1 MAIAKEKFNLDE
13 LSVDIITDMIKT
25 QKFSNSD
32 NIDFLVSLISA
43 RDTGCTTKDGARE
56 IKKSLNP
63 VNYPKT
69 KNPVMLHLYDKYEYL
84 FKYMTLCL
92 LHKRNIKSKLVT
104 LHKKIKDYSA

>member
-1 MAIAKEKFNLDE
+1 MAIIKEKYNLDTM
-13 LSVDIITDMIKT
+13 SISIVTDMVKT
-25 QKFSNSD
+25 QKFSSSD
-32 NIDFLVSLISA
+32 NIDFLLSLISA

-69 KNPVMLHLYDKYEYL
+69 KNPAMLHLYDKYEYL

-92 LHKRNIKSKLVT
+92 LHKRNIKSKLVS
-104 LHKKIKDYSA
+104 LHNKIKEYS